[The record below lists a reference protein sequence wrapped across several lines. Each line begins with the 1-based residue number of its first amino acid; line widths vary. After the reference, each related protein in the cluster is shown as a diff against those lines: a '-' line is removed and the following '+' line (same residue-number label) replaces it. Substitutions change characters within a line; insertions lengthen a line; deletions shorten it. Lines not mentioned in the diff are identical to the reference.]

1 MGMLKDLDI
10 TPEDPA
16 ELKAVNRLLAN
27 EVKALSLKVE
37 QLQHQLHGANRH
49 RFGSKSEGLDQLRL
63 DLQEDAEIVQAAEAQ
78 ANPPSPTKDA
88 GKSKR
93 QHSRKPLPDH
103 LDREDEELSPGDD
116 CGRCGGTLRTLGE
129 DVTEELEYVPGRFKV
144 KRIIRPRKA
153 CSCCEAIVQS
163 PLPSRPIER
172 GRPGPGLLAHVLVSK
187 YADHLPLYR
196 LSQIFAR
203 EGIDLDRSTMADW
216 VGRST
221 ALLEPLA
228 DAIGRIV
235 RQGAALFADDT
246 PVKMLAPG
254 NKKTK
259 TARVWTYVRDE
270 RPWSGQSPPCVWYQ
284 FTVDRKGEHP
294 VSHLLGYKGWVH
306 ADGYSGFNGLF
317 GDDKAD
323 EMACM
328 AHVRRKFVD
337 VFASQG
343 SAIAEEAIRRIAL
356 LYAIEKEIR
365 GMAPEYR
372 AAVRQA
378 RAKPIF
384 DHPLCPGPDAEGAA
398 ISQQRPPGSGQQR
411 SRARCQTG
419 GHRAKKLDVFRLR
432 AWWKNHGYRLHADRN
447 RQTEQRRPPGLA
459 HLGAGPNCRSQD
471 HSAGRVAPLALRC
484 PSSVTGHA
492 GRAPERRHRTVTNYA
507 TYEIVVDGFLK
518 TYVETTFVT
527 SERRRILLRFVPQ
540 AGSVRLAAITR
551 LEIG

>member
-1 MGMLKDLDI
+1 MLKDLDI
-10 TPEDPA
+10 TPDNPA
-16 ELKAVNRLLAN
+16 ELRAVNRLLAD

-49 RFGSKSEGLDQLRL
+49 RFGSKSEGLDQLNL
-63 DLQEDAEIVQAAEAQ
+63 DLQEDAEIVEAAEAQ
-78 ANPPSPTKDA
+78 AKEPAPSQEGTKP
-88 GKSKR
+88 KR
-93 QHSRKPLPDH
+93 KHSRKPLPDH

-116 CGRCGGTLRTLGE
+116 CGQCGGTLRTLSE

-153 CSCCEAIVQS
+153 CSCCEAIVQA

-187 YADHLPLYR
+187 YGDHLPLYR

-203 EGIDLDRSTMADW
+203 EGVDLDRSTMADW

-228 DAIGRIV
+228 DAIGRMV

-270 RPWSGQSPPCVWYQ
+270 RAWSGQSPPCAWYQ

-294 VSHLLGYKGWVH
+294 VSHLSGYKGWVH
-306 ADGYSGFNGLF
+306 ADGYAGFNGVF

-337 VFASQG
+337 VFSSQG
-343 SAIAEEAIRRIAL
+343 SAIAEQAILQIAE

-365 GMAPEYR
+365 GM
-372 AAVRQA
+372 
-378 RAKPIF
+378 
-384 DHPLCPGPDAEGAA
+384 
-398 ISQQRPPGSGQQR
+398 
-411 SRARCQTG
+411 
-419 GHRAKKLDVFRLR
+419 
-432 AWWKNHGYRLHADRN
+432 
-447 RQTEQRRPPGLA
+447 
-459 HLGAGPNCRSQD
+459 
-471 HSAGRVAPLALRC
+471 
-484 PSSVTGHA
+484 
-492 GRAPERRHRTVTNYA
+492 
-507 TYEIVVDGFLK
+507 
-518 TYVETTFVT
+518 
-527 SERRRILLRFVPQ
+527 
-540 AGSVRLAAITR
+540 
-551 LEIG
+551 

>member
-1 MGMLKDLDI
+1 LKWYGMGMLKDLDI

-306 ADGYSGFNGLF
+306 ADGYSG
-317 GDDKAD
+317 
-323 EMACM
+323 
-328 AHVRRKFVD
+328 
-337 VFASQG
+337 
-343 SAIAEEAIRRIAL
+343 EAIRRIAL

-384 DHPLCPGPDAEGAA
+384 DQLEE
-398 ISQQRPPGSGQQR
+398 
-411 SRARCQTG
+411 
-419 GHRAKKLDVFRLR
+419 
-432 AWWKNHGYRLHADRN
+432 WLHAQLPRLSGKSPWP
-447 RQTEQRRPPGLA
+447 RPSAMPW
-459 HLGAGPNCRSQD
+459 AGC
-471 HSAGRVAPLALRC
+471 
-484 PSSVTGHA
+484 
-492 GRAPERRHRTVTNYA
+492 
-507 TYEIVVDGFLK
+507 
-518 TYVETTFVT
+518 
-527 SERRRILLRFVPQ
+527 RRRGHISATATWIWTTTQPSALSNRWPSGEKIGCFQ
-540 AGSVRLAAITR
+540 APRVVEKPWLSPSR
-551 LEIG
+551 